1 MYKKLLTV
9 ILAVLLLNL
18 LSVTPAVAGT
28 RLEELKFAEKVKEE
42 IVKLGTGPDA
52 QIEVKLR
59 DKRTLKGYVLE
70 SEATQFV
77 VVEAKTGV
85 VTSVLYPQV
94 QKVKG
99 NNLATGVKIAVG
111 VGIALVALVLFCFLY
126 KPCASS

>member
-1 MYKKLLTV
+1 MYRKLLTL

-18 LSVTPAVAGT
+18 LSVTPATAGT
-28 RLEELKFAEKVKEE
+28 RLEELKFTEKVKGE

-52 QIEVKLR
+52 QIELKLR
-59 DKRTLKGYVLE
+59 DKTRLKGYVLE
-70 SEATQFV
+70 SDATQFV

-99 NNLATGVKIAVG
+99 NNLATGVKIAIG
-111 VGIALVALVLFCFLY
+111 VGIAVLALGLFCFLY